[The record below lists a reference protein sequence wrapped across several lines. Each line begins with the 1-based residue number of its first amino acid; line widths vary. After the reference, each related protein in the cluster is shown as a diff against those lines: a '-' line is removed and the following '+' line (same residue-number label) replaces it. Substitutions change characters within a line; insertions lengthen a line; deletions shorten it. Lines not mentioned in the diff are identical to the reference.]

1 MEIFED
7 QLKLGKA
14 GETKVFAWLNNLENT
29 FNVINCTEHKLFQA
43 CGVDGLL
50 ITDTEVNILDG
61 EFFDVKTDYQFHKS
75 GKLFIEIM
83 ADTYMNKK
91 GGILST
97 KARMFYYY
105 DPVGGHLYKLPI
117 YAMRRW
123 YDNKGVSMNH
133 IEKLNQFNQKTTGVL
148 ISPLELEQ
156 AGVPIITDN
165 IGPINYV

>member
-7 QLKLGKA
+7 QLKLGKL
-14 GETKVFAWLNNLENT
+14 GEDKVFTHLNNLEDT
-29 FNVINCTEHKLFQA
+29 FNVINCTEHKLFQS

-50 ITDTEVNILDG
+50 ITDTEVGILDG
-61 EFFDVKTDYQFHKS
+61 EFFDVKTDYQFHKT

-105 DPVGGHLYKLPI
+105 DPVGGNLYKMPI

-123 YDNKGVSMNH
+123 YDNIGISMNH
-133 IEKLNQFNQKTTGVL
+133 IEKLNPYNQKTTGILV
-148 ISPLELEQ
+148 SPEDLES
-156 AGVPIITDN
+156 AGVHLSITD
-165 IGPINYV
+165 IGPLNYV